1 MTDAMQRVLDGDLQA
16 VADLRPFLKTRAR
29 QVAGSD
35 VPEATIED
43 VAQAV
48 LERSVVIMV
57 NGGFR
62 CHDVRHLKG
71 YLIVMLR
78 RTFFGAVRR
87 LAREALTDDVAVLEA
102 AAAPADVRAS
112 WGEVVAV
119 VRRVQRRI
127 RATPGQRE
135 AFERR
140 LALTVNDGE
149 LAALLVQG
157 GKLDAGATKEVE
169 LAAIEADMGLQR
181 RALRALKLGVE
192 QMIAQ
197 SELDA
202 DTGLFVLRFLDMLR
216 ERKRESAADV
226 ASTSATTDR
235 GPRRQS

>member
-1 MTDAMQRVLDGDLQA
+1 MTQVMQRVLEGDLQA

-29 QVAGSD
+29 RVAGPD
-35 VPEATIED
+35 VPEATVED

-62 CHDVRHLKG
+62 CHDVGHLKG

-78 RTFFGAVRR
+78 RAFYAAVRR
-87 LAREALTDDVAVLEA
+87 LEREALTDDMTMIEMAV
-102 AAAPADVRAS
+102 APADIRAS
-112 WGEVVAV
+112 WTEVVDV

-127 RATPGQRE
+127 RATPSQRE

-140 LALTVNDGE
+140 LALTVDDRDHGE
-149 LAALLVQG
+149 LLVQD
-157 GKLDAGATKEVE
+157 GKLDARAAADVT

-192 QMIAQ
+192 RAIAAA
-197 SELDA
+197 ELDA
-202 DTGLFVLRFLDMLR
+202 ETGAFVLRFLDMLR
-216 ERKRESAADV
+216 ERKRESGVDRSSTNVAD
-226 ASTSATTDR
+226 S
-235 GPRRQS
+235 GPRRPA